1 MTAVPC
7 IATSSAPLLL
17 AMQSP
22 TLDARSA
29 LPTPVIYASTS
40 HAAMLTTTKT
50 VLSAPLPRVFEES
63 ANGKAVPV
71 ATPAHGPIGGGFQQD
86 ELGRISKETVS
97 HTQLALYPCLAVL
110 GATPQHSSVTTVCH
124 CCIWSGAIK

>member
-1 MTAVPC
+1 
-7 IATSSAPLLL
+7 
-17 AMQSP
+17 
-22 TLDARSA
+22 
-29 LPTPVIYASTS
+29 
-40 HAAMLTTTKT
+40 MLTTTKT

-97 HTQLALYPCLAVL
+97 PTQHCPVSMLCRAGSHTTAFICAHRMSLLHMV
-110 GATPQHSSVTTVCH
+110 
-124 CCIWSGAIK
+124 WWAIV

>member
-1 MTAVPC
+1 MTLCFV
-7 IATSSAPLLL
+7 LNFLKL
-17 AMQSP
+17 
-22 TLDARSA
+22 
-29 LPTPVIYASTS
+29 

-71 ATPAHGPIGGGFQQD
+71 ATPAHGPIGGGFQQE

-97 HTQLALYPCLAVL
+97 PKAHIKTEWLA
-110 GATPQHSSVTTVCH
+110 SE
-124 CCIWSGAIK
+124 K

>member
-1 MTAVPC
+1 MYRHHFCALAVC
-7 IATSSAPLLL
+7 HEATDLACMLCPAHTSASCP
-17 AMQSP
+17 
-22 TLDARSA
+22 SA
-29 LPTPVIYASTS
+29 SD
-40 HAAMLTTTKT
+40 AAMLTTTKT

-97 HTQLALYPCLAVL
+97 ATQHALYPCPAVL
-110 GATPQHSSVTTVCH
+110 GATP
-124 CCIWSGAIK
+124 